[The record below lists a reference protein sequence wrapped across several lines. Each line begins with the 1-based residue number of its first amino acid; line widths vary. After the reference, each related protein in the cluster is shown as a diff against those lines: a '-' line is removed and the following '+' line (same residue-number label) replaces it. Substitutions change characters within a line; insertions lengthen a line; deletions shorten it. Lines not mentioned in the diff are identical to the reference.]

1 MPYEVFAE
9 KVKVLPP
16 HYYAELMD
24 YLEFL
29 VAKSQM
35 QERKESDQNTDENR
49 KRAFDILK
57 KYKASLPE
65 DFDADKELEIVMGE
79 KYGFVR

>member
-1 MPYEVFAE
+1 MPFEIFAE

-16 HYYAELMD
+16 RYYAELMD

-35 QERKESDQNTDENR
+35 QEKKENIQNTDEFSR
-49 KRAFDILK
+49 FREIGLEAVR
-57 KYKASLPE
+57 
-65 DFDADKELEIVMGE
+65 ELT
-79 KYGFVR
+79 KDDTW

>member
-1 MPYEVFAE
+1 MPFEIFAE

-16 HYYAELMD
+16 RYYAELMD

-35 QERKESDQNTDENR
+35 QEKKENIHNTDENR
-49 KRAFDILK
+49 KYAFDTLK

-65 DFDADKELEIVMGE
+65 DFDADKELEIVIGE
-79 KYGFVR
+79 KYGFVH